1 MFPLTPKCVATLI
14 TRCHLSVSAAG
25 LANTCKSSASSCVR
39 QTLFDLENIPRRYIL
54 ASWRCCYRLSGH
66 ICGAI
71 VSHLSLNEQV
81 LCWGLYHKHKA
92 SRPLHRYA
100 HARTHSRAILC
111 SVHAGRSDNL
121 FAAALSII
129 EKETDGEGGREP
141 VGLSSSNGLASHQSL
156 LQRQWIDERRA
167 SLTVRFQGKGQWAY
181 NAVKSALCL

>member
-14 TRCHLSVSAAG
+14 ARCHLSVSAAG
-25 LANTCKSSASSCVR
+25 LANTCRSSTSSCVR

-71 VSHLSLNEQV
+71 VSRLSLNEQV

-92 SRPLHRYA
+92 SRPLHR

-111 SVHAGRSDNL
+111 SVRAGRSDDIFL
-121 FAAALSII
+121 QRLYHRKGDRWRRWERAS
-129 EKETDGEGGREP
+129 RP
-141 VGLSSSNGLASHQSL
+141 VFVQRSGLSSKPPAETVDRWKKSFTDSQVPRKRAVGL
-156 LQRQWIDERRA
+156 
-167 SLTVRFQGKGQWAY
+167 
-181 NAVKSALCL
+181 